1 MDGNW
6 SDTCSPSESS
16 DAIVVQNYN
25 IISNDYNII
34 IIA

>member
-6 SDTCSPSESS
+6 SDTCSLSESS
-16 DAIVVQNYN
+16 DAIVVQNY
-25 IISNDYNII
+25 IRNDY